1 MLYNRYYNNI
11 LEKKNSLVSAI
22 KGQIILLL
30 AFSNNKY
37 YYNVFQYP
45 IL

>member
-1 MLYNRYYNNI
+1 MLYNKYYKNI
-11 LEKKNSLVSAI
+11 LENKNSLVSAI
-22 KGQIILLL
+22 KGQIIHLL
-30 AFSNNKY
+30 AFSNSKY